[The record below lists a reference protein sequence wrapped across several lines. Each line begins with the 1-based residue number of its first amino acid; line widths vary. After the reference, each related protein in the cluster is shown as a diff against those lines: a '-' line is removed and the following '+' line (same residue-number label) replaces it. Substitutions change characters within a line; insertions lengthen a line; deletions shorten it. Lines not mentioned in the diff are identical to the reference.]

1 MLESLTRQLSR
12 AISMVHARAF
22 SFYDDAVSV
31 ALPSPGKANS
41 SLSSGPTAKTP
52 DASVPLFRLR
62 QLQSDWYQALY
73 QGNPTDVTS
82 LIWRKCFEMWEW
94 SETLPT
100 DIPAPTREMLDLELR
115 YSYVYCISSSARDDQ
130 MSAYG
135 RLLIFEHVISYMD
148 RIYDIANLAANAAF
162 YTYHDAL
169 RVFFMGSQF
178 VAVLR
183 DAGDLLLSGS
193 RVPMPPSVPGNVSPP
208 PPPIRLDRG
217 SGDNLD
223 RSLRCLD
230 RVKLTLGLY
239 GGRWKNA
246 LSLMDSFQMISAEVS
261 KNLTTRQAMR
271 NATAAGQWQPVRDA

>member
-1 MLESLTRQLSR
+1 
-12 AISMVHARAF
+12 MVHARAF

-31 ALPSPGKANS
+31 ALPSSGKANGN
-41 SLSSGPTAKTP
+41 LSAGPIAKSPP
-52 DASVPLFRLR
+52 DASVPLFKLR
-62 QLQSDWYQALY
+62 HLQSDWYQTLY
-73 QGNPTDVTS
+73 QGNPTEPLRDVTS

-94 SETLPT
+94 SERLPT
-100 DIPAPTREMLDLELR
+100 DIPAPIREMLDLELR
-115 YSYVYCISSSARDDQ
+115 YSYVYCIASSARDAQ

-135 RLLIFEHVISYMD
+135 RLLIFEHVISYID
-148 RIYDIANLAANAAF
+148 RIYDIANLAVNAAF

-169 RVFFMGSQF
+169 RVFFMASQF

-193 RVPMPPSVPGNVSPP
+193 HVPIPPSAPGNVSPP
-208 PPPIRLDRG
+208 PPPVRLDRG

-239 GGRWKNA
+239 GERWKNA
-246 LSLMDSFQMISAEVS
+246 LSLRDSFEMISAEVWE
-261 KNLTTRQAMR
+261 NLTARRTMR
-271 NATAAGQWQPVRDA
+271 NATATGQWQPGRDT